1 VKEIHMRTS
10 IAMAIIAASATT
22 AACGHNGGEDAGPA
36 VSRNYQVGAFQQ
48 IEVAGPYDVQVRT
61 GANPTVSAKGSEK
74 LLEHTVVEVKGDK
87 LVIHPENQHGWLHFG
102 WGHRGKA
109 TFAVTV
115 PQLSGATIAGSG
127 DIQIDRVQGDDFE
140 GVVAGSGGLNVDALE
155 VRQLK
160 LSIAGSGSAKAVNGK
175 AQTAKY
181 DIAGSGDVDARNIQ
195 TNDVDV
201 SIAGSGSIRAHAS
214 GTAKVSIM
222 GSGDVDVAGG
232 AKCSVSKAGSGDV
245 HCS

>member
-1 VKEIHMRTS
+1 MRK
-10 IAMAIIAASATT
+10 AMAFGLFAATVAL
-22 AACGHNGGEDAGPA
+22 AACNHANGEDAGPN
-36 VSRNYQVGAFQQ
+36 VSRNFQVSGFNSV
-48 IEVAGPYDVQVRT
+48 EVAGPYEVQVRT
-61 GANPTVSAKGSEK
+61 GSGPSVSANGPQKMIDH
-74 LLEHTVVEVKGDK
+74 LVVEVRGDK
-87 LVIHPENQHGWLHFG
+87 LMIHPEQQRGMFHFG
-102 WGHRGKA
+102 WHFNGKVHVE
-109 TFAVTV
+109 VTV
-115 PQLSGATIAGSG
+115 PQLAGATIAGSG

>member
-1 VKEIHMRTS
+1 MRTS
-10 IAMAIIAASATT
+10 IAMAIIAASATI
-22 AACGHNGGEDAGPA
+22 AACGQGHAQDAGPT
-36 VSRNYQVGAFQQ
+36 VSRNYPVGAFQQ
-48 IEVAGPYDVQVRT
+48 IEVAGPYDVQVHT
-61 GANPTVSAKGSEK
+61 GASPSVSGRGGQK

-87 LVIHPENQHGWLHFG
+87 LVIRPERQRDWFNFG
-102 WGHRGKA
+102 WEHNGKA
-109 TFAVTV
+109 SFAVTV

-127 DIQIDRVQGDDFE
+127 DLNVDRVQGSNFE

-155 VRQLK
+155 VQQLK
-160 LSIAGSGSAKAVNGK
+160 LSIAGSGSAKAGNGK

-181 DIAGSGDVDARNIQ
+181 DIAGSGDVDARNVQ
-195 TNDVDV
+195 TSDVDA

-214 GTAKVSIM
+214 GNAKVSIL

-232 AKCSVSKAGSGDV
+232 AKCSISKAGSGDV